1 MPFDFAPYNRRTARQ
16 RQLDAVWRVIDLA
29 TRAAVLVS
37 ATALVW
43 IALERA
49 L

>member
-16 RQLDAVWRVIDLA
+16 RQLDAAWRVIDLA
-29 TRAAVLVS
+29 SRAVVLSGAAVLV
-37 ATALVW
+37 W
-43 IALERA
+43 CALEPW